1 MERDEKL
8 NVWIRG
14 NEDNSYGVM
23 RALENLGAKDFG
35 DEGGNSKRIY
45 FINDVGYIDSYNINS
60 IEAHCIMNTF
70 KEVKPEVKLKDK
82 QLVWAWDNVN
92 FAGRNIRFYDAK
104 YNCAFCIAEGY
115 RNGYHYDNYEPYE
128 GEYPEWAKEAV
139 KLLQD

>member
-35 DEGGNSKRIY
+35 GEGGNSKRIY
-45 FINDVGYIDSYNINS
+45 FINDVGYIDSYNIS
-60 IEAHCIMNTF
+60 SLEAHCIINTF
-70 KEVKPEVKLKDK
+70 KEIQPVVELKDK
-82 QLVWAWDNVN
+82 QLIWAWDDVN

-104 YNCAFCIAEGY
+104 NNCIFWLNGQ
-115 RNGYHYDNYEPYE
+115 RNGCEYDHYEPFE

-139 KLLQD
+139 KRLED